1 LTVGVLVIIIH
12 HMLPFSI
19 AFQPGISLYE
29 QVIYAAK
36 RAIISGRMM
45 PGDAFPSVRNLSTE
59 LKINPNTA
67 HKVVTHLL
75 DQGLLEVRPG
85 MGTVVALPPHSSARE
100 KARLINNEA
109 EQLVVEAM
117 RLGLNL
123 AEVTAA
129 VIAHWQ
135 RLEQRSLNR
144 GAEKK

>member
-1 LTVGVLVIIIH
+1 
-12 HMLPFSI
+12 MLPFSM

-36 RAIISGRMM
+36 KAIISGQMQ

-67 HKVVTHLL
+67 HKVVSHLL

-85 MGTVVALPPHSSARE
+85 MGTVVAAPPDSSAKER
-100 KARLINNEA
+100 ARLINNEA

-117 RLGLNL
+117 RLGLSL

-135 RLEQRSLNR
+135 RLEQRSFTR
-144 GAEKK
+144 GAGKK

>member
-1 LTVGVLVIIIH
+1 
-12 HMLPFSI
+12 MLPFSI
-19 AFQPGISLYE
+19 VFQPGVSLYE

-36 RAIISGRMM
+36 KAIISGQLL
-45 PGDAFPSVRNLSTE
+45 PGDAFPSVRNLSVE

-67 HKVVTHLL
+67 HKVVAHLL
-75 DQGLLEVRPG
+75 EQGLLEVRPG
-85 MGTVVALPPHSSARE
+85 MGTMVAVPPDSSAKE

-117 RLGLNL
+117 RLGLSL

-135 RLEQRSLNR
+135 RLEQRPHTR
-144 GAEKK
+144 GGEKQ